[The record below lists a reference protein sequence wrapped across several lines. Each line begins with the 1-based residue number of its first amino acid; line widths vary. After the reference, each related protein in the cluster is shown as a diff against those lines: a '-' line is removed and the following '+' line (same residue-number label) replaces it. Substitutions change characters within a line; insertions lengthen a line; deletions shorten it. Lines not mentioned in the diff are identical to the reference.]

1 MQNDV
6 LFYPQI
12 SLTDPKLIKSLVLLY
27 DNVYRICPDNIIPDD
42 HADLHELLAEG
53 CVGRTIDPVI
63 YAEEASSKFLEG
75 LEYWNADALY
85 VDDENISRLHVD
97 KTDQIIRE
105 MFRDIGFKE
114 QNGWMYVPTEF
125 AENFMLFMAKE
136 VATKNKLA
144 LCTSSMSAWTATNY
158 FGIDGGIHD
167 NPMLPGFDNEY
178 TDDPFG
184 LFNML
189 ITELTPVNISEIP
202 SDKILEFKL
211 KRRDEILN
219 FRKCI
224 FDLKSEIES
233 TIDKDISIDR
243 IEKKAKQLACA
254 QSDYKKSADIIGAKK
269 WFGSSMMGVP
279 ASIGL
284 CSLLSIPTAATI
296 MLAGTG
302 VALGG
307 LYNLATSKEDLKK
320 LNNENSASFLVEL
333 ERDFKG
339 HFRGRGSRSPG
350 DINMTAWNSMEEYVA
365 D

>member
-12 SLTDPKLIKSLVLLY
+12 SLTNPKLIKSLALLY
-27 DNVYRICPDNIIPDD
+27 DNVYRICPNNIVPED
-42 HADLHELLAEG
+42 HADLNELLAEG
-53 CVGRTIDPVI
+53 CVGKTIDPTN
-63 YAEEASSKFLEG
+63 YAKEASSKFLEG

-85 VDDENISRLHVD
+85 VDEEDVSRLHVD
-97 KTDQIIRE
+97 KTDHIIRE
-105 MFRDIGFKE
+105 MFQDIGFKE
-114 QNGWMYVPTEF
+114 HNGWMYVP
-125 AENFMLFMAKE
+125 
-136 VATKNKLA
+136 TKNKLA
-144 LCTSSMSAWTATNY
+144 LCTNSMPAWTATNY

-167 NPMLPGFDNEY
+167 HPMIPGIDNEY
-178 TDDPFG
+178 TEDPFG

-202 SDKILEFKL
+202 ADKILEFKH
-211 KRRDEILN
+211 KRQDEIQN

-233 TIDKDISIDR
+233 TIDRDISIDR
-243 IEKKAKQLACA
+243 IEAKAKQLSIA
-254 QSDYKKSADIIGAKK
+254 QSDYKKSADIIKAKK
-269 WFGSSMMGVP
+269 WFGSSMMGIP

-284 CSLLSIPTAATI
+284 CNLLSIPTGATL

-302 VALGG
+302 IALGG

-320 LNNENSASFLVEL
+320 LNKENPASFLVEL
-333 ERDFKG
+333 EKNFKG
-339 HFRGRGSRSPG
+339 HFRGTSTRSPG
-350 DINMTAWNSMEEYVA
+350 DINMTAWNSMAEYVA